1 MEREEA
7 NLIKHREIH
16 FTTLRPDDQAHDA
29 SLLLNDVEGIQKT
42 QRVSPYLLL
51 VTYDVSKITLNVI
64 DELLT
69 ELGYHLSSKL
79 FPKLK
84 RALYYYTEETQRIN
98 LGLDGGCK
106 ECVKLFINRYQ
117 RLQHGCRDDRP
128 EHWRNYR

>member
-1 MEREEA
+1 MEGEEEH
-7 NLIKHREIH
+7 LIKHREIH
-16 FTTLRPDDQAHDA
+16 FVTLRPDDQAHDA
-29 SLLLNDVEGIQKT
+29 SLLLTEVEGILNVQP
-42 QRVSPYLLL
+42 VSPHLLL
-51 VTYDVSKITLNVI
+51 VSYDVSKITLNAI
-64 DELLT
+64 DTLLT

-79 FPKLK
+79 FAKLK